1 MGGHGANRP
10 VKKRKPREQTDKVVK
25 YMGTWEV
32 RRLEEDKLRKI
43 QEKLDN
49 IEKTVIKV
57 KLAFPPR
64 FHSNSVP
71 QA

>member
-43 QEKLDN
+43 QELTLKYVATTQSLY
-49 IEKTVIKV
+49 I
-57 KLAFPPR
+57 
-64 FHSNSVP
+64 
-71 QA
+71 